1 MRSPTIVS
9 GQRRSLLP
17 VLGLAAGLWA
27 VLPPYSGPPLNT
39 ADVVEVVDHVVPGV
53 VLVALSV
60 GMLWVTRRAARPGAA
75 MFVAGLVVLLAGIWM
90 TATHLPL
97 VAQASDGMAPV
108 GAVVYHTLPGLAITV
123 LGLVW
128 VAAHWADAGETQG
141 GRAQARAQRA
151 PQAGGKKKQS
161 GPRS

>member
-1 MRSPTIVS
+1 MSE
-9 GQRRSLLP
+9 QRRGLLP

-39 ADVVEVVDHVVPGV
+39 AGVVEVVDHVVPGV
-53 VLVALSV
+53 VLLALSA
-60 GMLWVTRRAARPGAA
+60 GMLAVTRRATRPGPA

-90 TATHLPL
+90 TATHVPL
-97 VAQASDGMAPV
+97 VAQATEGLAPA

-128 VAAHWADAGETQG
+128 VAAHWAEAGESEG
-141 GRAQARAQRA
+141 GPADLH
-151 PQAGGKKKQS
+151 PQ
-161 GPRS
+161 

>member
-1 MRSPTIVS
+1 M
-9 GQRRSLLP
+9 
-17 VLGLAAGLWA
+17 LGLAAGLWA

-39 ADVVEVVDHVVPGV
+39 AEVVEVVDHVVPGV
-53 VLVALSV
+53 VLVALST
-60 GMLWVTRRAARPGAA
+60 GMLALTRRAARPGAA

-97 VAQASDGMAPV
+97 VAQATDGLAPV

-128 VAAHWADAGETQG
+128 VAAHWADAGETDGGGPEGRTQG
-141 GRAQARAQRA
+141 AS
-151 PQAGGKKKQS
+151 QAGGKRNES